1 MTTTDTQP
9 NTRIRRLSDRQV
21 TDRDALD
28 AVLDEAVIAHVA
40 AATPAGPLVIPMAF
54 ARDGDSLLVHC
65 STGAGLA
72 LRSAGS
78 ESRLAVSVAILD
90 GLVYADTLYDSSM
103 NYRSAVVYGVPV
115 VLEEH
120 EKEGALDVI
129 TAKLMPGRSAEVPTS
144 TRRELAA
151 TQVLR
156 IPISDFAM
164 KARAGDPSA
173 GDDGDA
179 SIWTGVLPLT
189 RTWGEPRRSSVLD
202 PGIAVAES
210 VAVRAARAAGGGA

>member
-9 NTRIRRLSDRQV
+9 NTRIRRLSERQV
-21 TDRDALD
+21 TERSALD
-28 AVLDEAVIAHVA
+28 AVLDEALIAHVA
-40 AATPAGPLVIPMAF
+40 AVTPAGPLVIPMAF
-54 ARDGDSLLVHC
+54 ARDGDGLLLHC

-72 LRSAGS
+72 LRSGGP

-90 GLVYADTLYDSSM
+90 GLVYAGTLYDSSM

-115 VLEEH
+115 VLGEQ
-120 EKEGALDVI
+120 EKGAALDAI
-129 TAKLMPGRSAEVPTS
+129 AAKLMPGRSGEVPTS

-164 KARAGDPSA
+164 KARTGDPSA
-173 GDDGDA
+173 SDGADPSA
-179 SIWTGVLPLT
+179 WIGVLPMT
-189 RTWGEPRRSSVLD
+189 RAWGEPLIAASVD
-202 PGIAVAES
+202 PATVVPES
-210 VAVRAARAAGGGA
+210 VSVRTARAAGGGA